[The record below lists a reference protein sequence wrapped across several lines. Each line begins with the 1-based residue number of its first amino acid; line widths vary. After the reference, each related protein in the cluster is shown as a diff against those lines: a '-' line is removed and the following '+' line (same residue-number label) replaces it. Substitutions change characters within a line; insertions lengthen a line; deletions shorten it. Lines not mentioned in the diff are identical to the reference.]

1 VAVLLGARSYFNT
14 KYLLNFNTNNHH
26 MTFAF
31 IFPGQGSQ
39 SVGMLNTIAHRPEVK
54 AVIQE
59 ASDALGEDVAK
70 LIAEGPA
77 EALSL
82 TTNTQP
88 VMLTAGVA
96 FYRAWLAEGG
106 AVPAM
111 MAGHSLGEY
120 SALVAAGV
128 IAFKDAVPLVRFR
141 AEAMQ
146 TAVPVGT
153 GGMAAI
159 LGLDDD
165 IVKQVCDQASQA
177 SGQIVEAVNFNA
189 PGQVVIAGSSDAVIK
204 ACELLK
210 AAGAKRALPL
220 PVSAPFHSSLLQPA
234 SEKLQNYLSSVV
246 FNAPTISVVNNVDV
260 EVLNDPVAIKDALV
274 RQAAKPVRWHETIN
288 AMANQGI
295 TQVIECGPGKVLAGL
310 AKRINDQVT
319 GLAVFD
325 EASLQEVLQDVK

>member
-1 VAVLLGARSYFNT
+1 
-14 KYLLNFNTNNHH
+14 

-31 IFPGQGSQ
+31 VFPGQGSQ
-39 SVGMLNTIAHRPEVK
+39 SVGMLNSIAERPEVR
-54 AVIQE
+54 ATLQE
-59 ASDALGEDVAK
+59 ASEALGEDVAK

-96 FYRAWLAEGG
+96 FYRAWLAAGG
-106 AVPAM
+106 PAPQV

-120 SALVAAGV
+120 SALVASGV
-128 IAFKDAVPLVRFR
+128 ISFKDAVPLVRFR

-146 TAVPVGT
+146 SAVPVGT

-159 LGLDDD
+159 LGLDDAMV
-165 IVKQVCDQASQA
+165 IQVCAEASAA
-177 SGQIVEAVNFNA
+177 SGGVVEAVNFNA
-189 PGQVVIAGSSDAVIK
+189 PGQVVIAGASDAVNK

-234 SEKLQNYLSSVV
+234 SEKLKGYLANIEFKVP
-246 FNAPTISVVNNVDV
+246 NISVINNVYV
-260 EVLNDPVAIKDALV
+260 EILNDPVAIKGALV
-274 RQAAKPVRWHETIN
+274 RQAAKPVRWQETIQ
-288 AMANQGI
+288 AMASQGI
-295 TQVIECGPGKVLAGL
+295 TQVVECGPGKVLAGL
-310 AKRINDQVT
+310 TKRINDQVT
-319 GLAVFD
+319 GVPVFD
-325 EASLQEVLQDVK
+325 EASLNEVLASLK

>member
-1 VAVLLGARSYFNT
+1 MAVLLGARSYFNT

-189 PGQVVIAGSSDAVIK
+189 PGQVVIAGSSDAVTK

-325 EASLQEVLQDVK
+325 EASLQEVLQGVK

>member
-1 VAVLLGARSYFNT
+1 
-14 KYLLNFNTNNHH
+14 

-31 IFPGQGSQ
+31 VFPGQGSQ
-39 SVGMLNTIAHRPEVK
+39 SVGMLNSVAERPEVR
-54 AVIQE
+54 ATLQE

-70 LIAEGPA
+70 LISEGPA

-96 FYRAWLAEGG
+96 FYRAWLAAGG
-106 AVPAM
+106 AVPKV

-128 IAFKDAVPLVRFR
+128 ISFKDAVPLVRFR

-146 TAVPVGT
+146 SAVPVGT

-159 LGLDDD
+159 LGLDDAMV
-165 IVKQVCDQASQA
+165 IQVCAEASAA
-177 SGQIVEAVNFNA
+177 SGGVVEAVNFNA
-189 PGQVVIAGSSDAVIK
+189 PGQVVIAGASDAVTK

-234 SEKLQNYLSSVV
+234 SEKLKGYLANIE
-246 FNAPTISVVNNVDV
+246 FKAPTIAVINNVDV
-260 EVLNDPVAIKDALV
+260 QILNDPMAIKDALV
-274 RQAAKPVRWHETIN
+274 RQAAKPVRWQETIQ
-288 AMANQGI
+288 AMAQQGV
-295 TQVIECGPGKVLAGL
+295 TQVVECGPGKVLAGL
-310 AKRINDQVT
+310 TKRINDQVT
-319 GLAVFD
+319 GVPVFD
-325 EASLQEVLQDVK
+325 ETSLNEALAGIK

>member
-14 KYLLNFNTNNHH
+14 KYLLNFNITIHH

-39 SVGMLNTIAHRPEVK
+39 SVGMLNTIADRPEVK
-54 AVIQE
+54 VVLQE

-189 PGQVVIAGSSDAVIK
+189 PGQVVIAGSSDAVTK

>member
-1 VAVLLGARSYFNT
+1 MAVLLGARSYCNT

-189 PGQVVIAGSSDAVIK
+189 PGQVVIAGSSDAVTK

-325 EASLQEVLQDVK
+325 EASLQEVLQGVK

>member
-1 VAVLLGARSYFNT
+1 
-14 KYLLNFNTNNHH
+14 

-31 IFPGQGSQ
+31 VFPGQGSQ
-39 SVGMLNTIAHRPEVK
+39 SVGMLNSVAERPEVR
-54 AVIQE
+54 ATLQE

-96 FYRAWLAEGG
+96 FYRAWLAAGG
-106 AVPAM
+106 ATPKV

-128 IAFKDAVPLVRFR
+128 ISFKDAVPLVRFR

-146 TAVPVGT
+146 SAVPVGT

-159 LGLDDD
+159 LGLDDATV
-165 IVKQVCDQASQA
+165 IQVCTEASTA
-177 SGQIVEAVNFNA
+177 SGGVVEAVNFNA
-189 PGQVVIAGSSDAVIK
+189 PGQVVIAGASDAVAK

-234 SEKLQNYLSSVV
+234 SEKLKSYLASLE
-246 FNAPTISVVNNVDV
+246 FKAPTIAVINNVDV
-260 EVLNDPVAIKDALV
+260 QILSDPAAIKDALV
-274 RQAAKPVRWHETIN
+274 RQAAKPVRWQETIQ
-288 AMANQGI
+288 AMAQQGV
-295 TQVIECGPGKVLAGL
+295 TQVVECGPGKVLAGL
-310 AKRINDQVT
+310 TKRINDQVT
-319 GLAVFD
+319 GVPVFD
-325 EASLQEVLQDVK
+325 EASLSEALAGLK